1 MRKLKTLISKAK
13 SFFLHIESQQY
24 LIIEELQHKKE
35 FQEAN
40 SLIPYGF
47 RVYSQNDEDGILQE
61 IFLRIGF
68 ETRIFVEFG
77 VGDGLENNTLYLLL
91 QGWKGLW
98 IEGDKKNSKKIVK
111 GLKRIIDER
120 QLIFVKAFV
129 SRENINTIISA
140 NIIEAQIDLLSID
153 IDGNDYHLFDAIKA
167 VEARVVVIEYNAKF
181 KPPMAFCVN
190 YDPKQRWK
198 GDDYFGAS
206 LKFLEIQMKKKNYSL
221 VACSLSGTNAFFV
234 KTELLQK
241 FFLAP
246 HTAEKHYQP
255 QRYSLRFCNSYPHS
269 YRSLVKTYEAMK
281 KTATFMHKEISP
293 KRNP

>member
-1 MRKLKTLISKAK
+1 MKKLKTLISKVK
-13 SFFLHIESQQY
+13 LFFRYIQSQQY
-24 LIIEELQHKKE
+24 LSVEELQHRKE
-35 FQEAN
+35 FQEAS

-47 RVYSQNDEDGILQE
+47 KVYSQNDEDGILQE
-61 IFLRIGF
+61 IFRRIGL
-68 ETRIFVEFG
+68 ETRVFVEFG

-98 IEGDKKNSKKIVK
+98 IEGDTKNSKKIVK
-111 GLKRIIDER
+111 GLKKIIDEQ

-129 SRENINTIISA
+129 NRENINTIISA
-140 NIIEAQIDLLSID
+140 NITEAQIDLLSID

-181 KPPMAFCVN
+181 KPPMSFCLA
-190 YDPKQRWK
+190 YDPKQCWK

-206 LKFLEIQMKKKNYSL
+206 LKFLEIQMRKKNYSL

-246 HTAEKHYQP
+246 IQQKNTTSH
-255 QRYSLRFCNSYPHS
+255 N
-269 YRSLVKTYEAMK
+269 
-281 KTATFMHKEISP
+281 ATH
-293 KRNP
+293 